1 MTDID
6 ISKIK
11 PGDYVTVRA
20 RVSGVEDKMVPAGEI
35 CIVPDVHAHRF
46 QIWIWVLPSAI
57 TGHEPAPEPL
67 KVGDIVVICG
77 DEYTLLNEKRCTILA
92 LFGERAWV
100 KETEGPLDMLFH
112 VSRLRRVEQP

>member
-20 RVSGVEDKMVPAGEI
+20 K
-35 CIVPDVHAHRF
+35 CIATHLA
-46 QIWIWVLPSAI
+46 SI
-57 TGHEPAPEPL
+57 TLRDADNDLSVISMKNIIGHEPAPEPL
-67 KVGDIVVICG
+67 KVGDVVTVDNG
-77 DEYTLLNEKRCTILA
+77 FDASRFTVVA
-92 LFGERAWV
+92 LHGNNAWV
-100 KETEGPLDMLFH
+100 LDAEKTIDALFH